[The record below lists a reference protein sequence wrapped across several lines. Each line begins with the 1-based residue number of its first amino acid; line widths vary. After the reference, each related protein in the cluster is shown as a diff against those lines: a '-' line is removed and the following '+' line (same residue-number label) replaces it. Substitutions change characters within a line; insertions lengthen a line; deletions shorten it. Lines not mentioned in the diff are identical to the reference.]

1 LLPCAAAGTNIIRL
15 TKDERDDMAIPKDQS
30 NDSKDESDFAS
41 YLTFRL
47 DLLKTEMIRS
57 ANLVYRREFGLDVR
71 ALRVLRAICDAP
83 GATATEVK
91 ENTLIEKTLLS
102 KMVADLVNKK
112 LVRRRIHPDDAR
124 HYQLWPTSSGQ
135 RTRMLSDTVGESMEQ
150 RMLSSLSETEKSE
163 LRRII
168 DKLVTELRHAAKIQ
182 KNGPPGPV

>member
-1 LLPCAAAGTNIIRL
+1 MAA
-15 TKDERDDMAIPKDQS
+15 PKHHG

-57 ANLVYRREFGLDVR
+57 ANVVYRRELGLDVR

-91 ENTLIEKTLLS
+91 ESTLIEKTLLS
-102 KMVADLVNKK
+102 KVVADLVDKK

-124 HYQLWPTSSGQ
+124 HYQLWPTSSGK
-135 RTRMLSDTVGESMEQ
+135 RTRTMSDTLGESMEK
-150 RMLSSLSETEKSE
+150 RMLSTLSATEKSE
-163 LRRII
+163 FRRII
-168 DKLVTELRHAAKIQ
+168 DKLVTELRHAAKNQ
-182 KNGPPGPV
+182 KNSPPGDAVDAGPI